1 MEHDENNLLNFAIV
15 VKMLRSFDQYSNMVL
30 EETSERK
37 VHRGS
42 DGVTYFADV
51 PLGVYV
57 VRGDSMVLL
66 GQVSSD
72 EGMQEVDL
80 AELDELI
87 EKSAQEG
94 LEWDF
99 DKDLLA

>member
-1 MEHDENNLLNFAIV
+1 
-15 VKMLRSFDQYSNMVL
+15 MVL
-30 EETSERK
+30 EEASERK
-37 VHRGS
+37 IYRDA

-51 PLGVYV
+51 PLGVYI

-72 EGMQEVDL
+72 QGMKQMEVNDL
-80 AELDELI
+80 EEMI
-87 EKSAQEG
+87 TKSKAEG

>member
-1 MEHDENNLLNFAIV
+1 
-15 VKMLRSFDQYSNMVL
+15 MVL
-30 EETSERK
+30 EEASERK
-37 VHRGS
+37 IHRDA

-51 PLGVYV
+51 PLGVYI

-66 GQVSSD
+66 GQVSPD
-72 EGMQEVDL
+72 QGMEQVEVNDL
-80 AELDELI
+80 EEMIMKA
-87 EKSAQEG
+87 KAEG

>member
-1 MEHDENNLLNFAIV
+1 
-15 VKMLRSFDQYSNMVL
+15 MLRSFDQFSNLVL
-30 EETSERK
+30 EDASERK
-37 VHRGS
+37 VHRDD

-57 VRGDSMVLL
+57 VRGDSMVML
-66 GQVSSD
+66 GQISSD
-72 EGMQEVDL
+72 QGMKQVDL
-80 AELDELI
+80 EELEELV
-87 EKSAQEG
+87 KSSSREA